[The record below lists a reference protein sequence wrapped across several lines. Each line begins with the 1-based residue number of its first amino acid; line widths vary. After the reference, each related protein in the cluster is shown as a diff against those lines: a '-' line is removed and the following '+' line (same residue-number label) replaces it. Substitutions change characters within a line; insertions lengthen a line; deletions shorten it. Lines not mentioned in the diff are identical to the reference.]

1 MSNDRITTGKSAGT
15 ERTPHARRDVP
26 NNRDRLHKPSLVQL
40 ECKIDKLDSRLT
52 PEAGPSK
59 SETKSNPHRLVHYW
73 GGFVDKPLNSGDV
86 TKIHKKIPPRA
97 TPDYS
102 DLWLSLEDRLS
113 GPTYNWDDYS
123 ESMFEKKR
131 ILRIPVNTKVKIVQV
146 MPSADRVY
154 CMSDFK
160 IEVLEG
166 LCAGK
171 TGWLSY
177 FDLEEL

>member
-1 MSNDRITTGKSAGT
+1 MSNDRFPRAKSARI
-15 ERTPHARRDVP
+15 ERTLHAHRDVP
-26 NNRDRLHKPSLVQL
+26 DNRGRWHKQSPVQL
-40 ECKIDKLDSRLT
+40 ECKTRNLGSKLAPD
-52 PEAGPSK
+52 AGPSK
-59 SETKSNPHRLVHYW
+59 AATNSNPHRLVYYW
-73 GGFVDKPLNSGDV
+73 GELVDKPLNSGDI
-86 TKIHKKIPPRA
+86 TKIHKKIAARA

-102 DLWLSLEDRLS
+102 DLWLSLEDRLG
-113 GPTYNWDDYS
+113 GPTYNWDDYE
-123 ESMFEKKR
+123 ESMLEKKR

>member
-1 MSNDRITTGKSAGT
+1 MSNDSIPTVKSRGT
-15 ERTPHARRDVP
+15 LRVRRDVP
-26 NNRDRLHKPSLVQL
+26 GNRDLRHKPSLVQP
-40 ECKIDKLDSRLT
+40 ECKIDKLGSKLT
-52 PEAGPSK
+52 PGAGPSK
-59 SETKSNPHRLVHYW
+59 AETESNPHRLVNYR
-73 GGFVDKPLNSGDV
+73 GGFVEKPLDSGDV

-102 DLWLSLEDRLS
+102 DLWLSLEDRLR
-113 GPTYNWDDYS
+113 GPTHNWDDYS
-123 ESMFEKKR
+123 ESIFEKKR
-131 ILRIPVNTKVKIVQV
+131 ILRIPVNTKVKIVEV